1 MPKRKRQP
9 TQTELLEA
17 FYSASENIC
26 DAKQLLLPF
35 LHLQTNSSRDVA
47 SIPSSNVILSS
58 MHNLIAEICVDQML
72 SDPKHATD
80 HRQEAIRHA
89 NNALQHWKHNSTA
102 ALTLAQLYRET
113 GELTQALHLYQN
125 VTNRTVP
132 TPIPQPEYSDSEEEE
147 EEEEYNWRNNFIY
160 APHHHHCLP
169 VAAYNITI
177 LLSQL
182 GKHQEAKEAILRL
195 GCTARIAPNVW
206 HCAYG
211 ETKINN
217 STPSSSPSIQII
229 STKNSTSTS
238 SSPPDQIIST
248 KKSTSTSS
256 SPPVQ
261 VIPNAIPTLLLN
273 TLRTS
278 FNDKATYWKQNQ
290 YDERAGYFSWW
301 YDVTQSPL
309 NPVEE
314 LIQKVMLPLVDNNT
328 IIVGAE
334 WWIHKRPIGKNL
346 GHALHWDCDERSLN
360 TNGVHGI
367 QHPIVS
373 SVCYLSGN
381 AMHQTTSN
389 DTTDELKTNSAG
401 KSNRII
407 TEARSNNGESGT
419 GGSVLNNDH
428 GHKSGRTVVFNKQ
441 VNSTGL
447 PNKCWVALPET
458 NGTVMLFDG
467 TLLHGV
473 LPGRSGKKKKTKE
486 EKEEEQD
493 DTRLTLMVGFWT
505 VDISR
510 IHEGKEGGRGA
521 LKLPRVTR
529 STTWPNDICRGEGTS
544 GSHSDS
550 VVGDG
555 GENILKENL
564 VADPNLVQCC
574 EPAFEEIGSSG
585 TSSSSSNDD
594 SGLGSGLSSLVIPSS
609 IQQRFWVQ
617 DSNDFQRALLN
628 VDVK

>member
-1 MPKRKRQP
+1 MSKRKRQP

-35 LHLQTNSSRDVA
+35 LHLQTNSSNDDA
-47 SIPSSNVILSS
+47 TIPSSNVILSS

-72 SDPKHATD
+72 SDPTHATD

-89 NNALQHWKHNSTA
+89 NNALQHWKNNSTA

-132 TPIPQPEYSDSEEEE
+132 TPTPQPEYSESDSDE
-147 EEEEYNWRNNFIY
+147 EEEEYNWRNDFIY

-195 GCTARIAPNVW
+195 GCRARIAPNVW

-211 ETKINN
+211 ETQINN
-217 STPSSSPSIQII
+217 STSSSSPSIQII

-238 SSPPDQIIST
+238 SSPP
-248 KKSTSTSS
+248 
-256 SPPVQ
+256 VQ
-261 VIPNAIPTLLLN
+261 VIPNAIPISLLN

-278 FNDKATYWKQNQ
+278 FNDKATYWKQNE

-314 LIQKVMLPLVDNNT
+314 LIQNVMLPLVDNNT
-328 IIVGAE
+328 IIIGAE

-381 AMHQTTSN
+381 AMNHTTSD
-389 DTTDELKTNSAG
+389 DTTDELNNNSAG

-407 TEARSNNGESGT
+407 TEARSNNGQSGT
-419 GGSVLNNDH
+419 GGNVLNNDH
-428 GHKSGRTVVFNKQ
+428 GHKSGRTVVFNKK

-473 LPGRSGKKKKTKE
+473 LPGRSGKKKETKE
-486 EKEEEQD
+486 EKEKEEEEQD

-510 IHEGKEGGRGA
+510 MHEGKEGGRGA

-529 STTWPNDICRGEGTS
+529 STTWPNDICRSEGAS
-544 GSHSDS
+544 GSHSGG
-550 VVGDG
+550 VVGG
-555 GENILKENL
+555 AENILKENL

-585 TSSSSSNDD
+585 TSSSSVDD
-594 SGLGSGLSSLVIPSS
+594 SDDDSGLSSLVIPSS